1 MPGCCGMEYDPDNER
16 CAECC
21 DSDECSDR
29 LAAEFYADQYHDE
42 MMDWTEEDEREYEMH
57 EYLAMRS
64 FDDD

>member
-1 MPGCCGMEYDPDNER
+1 MPSCCGMEYDPDNER

-42 MMDWTEEDEREYEMH
+42 MMCRTEEDDRDDEMREFIGMQ
-57 EYLAMRS
+57 
-64 FDDD
+64 DWD